1 MEIIGIL
8 AAIITTYSFFPQ
20 VKQIVK
26 TKNTSSISLKMYILL
41 IIGLTFWI
49 IYGINLRNISIISA
63 NGITWVF
70 AVVILYYKIT
80 EKKRK

>member
-1 MEIIGIL
+1 ML

-49 IYGINLRNISIISA
+49 IYGISLRNISIILA

-80 EKKRK
+80 ENKRK